1 MYVLYSN
8 TFFFFFCF
16 SANILFDSFYK
27 KQMTFVSPFLFFF
40 VSAAKLSIKIEGVKS
55 FSFEEL
61 VMATNSFSSSSQVGQ
76 GGYGTVHKGILA
88 DKTTV
93 AVKRAKEGSLQGQK
107 EFLTEIELLSRLH
120 HRNLVSLLGYCDEE
134 EEQVFIL
141 NLYLFL

>member
-1 MYVLYSN
+1 MKIN
-8 TFFFFFCF
+8 
-16 SANILFDSFYK
+16 N
-27 KQMTFVSPFLFFF
+27 FLFFP
-40 VSAAKLSIKIEGVKS
+40 ATKLSIKIEGVKS

-61 VMATNSFSSSSQVGQ
+61 VMATNNFSSSSQVGQ

-88 DKTTV
+88 DKTIV

-141 NLYLFL
+141 NSLLSSFSCLLINKYKGKIGENLVGIEVDARFN